1 LTSYQEESMFSSRY
15 LALTALALLACG
27 EKQPP
32 ADQTTRDLS
41 MAPAESVAALNDQ
54 PAQGQQPAAQPAAQP
69 APNRAPPAAPKPAQA
84 APTRQPTAPATPTS
98 TTRTVGQGATV
109 MLAAVDTITSRHN
122 KKGETVVATATADI
136 RDARGNVVIPAGA
149 VFTGT
154 ISDIAPA
161 ESSTSKG
168 RMVLTFNQVEFG
180 GHTYAVAAR
189 TDSLATV
196 MKGRGVTTGDAAKV
210 GVGAAAGAVVGGV
223 VGGNKTG
230 AIVGGVVGAAAGT
243 AVAASTK
250 DVDIVLP
257 AGATIRLVLT
267 APFSVTGK

>member
-1 LTSYQEESMFSSRY
+1 MSSSRY
-15 LALTALALLACG
+15 LALAALALVACG
-27 EKQPP
+27 GEKPP

-54 PAQGQQPAAQPAAQP
+54 PAQGQQPAAQPSTQP
-69 APNRAPPAAPKPAQA
+69 SQSRTPSAAAPKPAA
-84 APTRQPTAPATPTS
+84 VAPARQPTAPAASSARTLGEG
-98 TTRTVGQGATV
+98 TTL
-109 MLAAVDTITSRHN
+109 MLAASDTITSRHN
-122 KKGETVVATATADI
+122 KKGETVVATSTADI

-161 ESSTSKG
+161 ENANAQG

-180 GHTYAVAAR
+180 GKSYAVAAR
-189 TDSLATV
+189 TDSLGTV
-196 MKGRGVTTGDAAKV
+196 LKGRGITTGDAAKV
-210 GVGAAAGAVVGGV
+210 GVGAAAGAVVGRV

-230 AIVGGVVGAAAGT
+230 TIVGGIAGAAAGT
-243 AVAASTK
+243 AVAAATK

-257 AGATIRLVLT
+257 AGAPVRLVLT
-267 APFSVTGK
+267 APFSVTAAR

>member
-1 LTSYQEESMFSSRY
+1 MYSPRY
-15 LALTALALLACG
+15 FALTALAVMACGG

-32 ADQTTRDLS
+32 ADQTMRDLS

-54 PAQGQQPAAQPAAQP
+54 PAQGQQPAAQPAGQP
-69 APNRAPPAAPKPAQA
+69 GQNTLPPAAPRPAQA
-84 APTRQPTAPATPTS
+84 APRQPTPSATASPTS
-98 TTRTVGQGATV
+98 ATRTVGEGTILT
-109 MLAAVDTITSRHN
+109 LAASDTITSRHN
-122 KKGETVVATATADI
+122 KKGETVVATSTAAI
-136 RDARGNVVIPAGA
+136 RDARGNVVIPSGA

-161 ESSTSKG
+161 ENANAQG

-180 GHTYAVAAR
+180 GQTYAIAAR

-196 MKGRGVTTGDAAKV
+196 LKGRGITTGDAAKV
-210 GVGAAAGAVVGGV
+210 GVGAVAGAVVGRV

-230 AIVGGVVGAAAGT
+230 TIVGGVVGAAAGT
-243 AVAASTK
+243 AVAAGTK

-257 AGATIRLVLT
+257 AGAPIRLVLT
-267 APFSVTGK
+267 APFSLTGTR